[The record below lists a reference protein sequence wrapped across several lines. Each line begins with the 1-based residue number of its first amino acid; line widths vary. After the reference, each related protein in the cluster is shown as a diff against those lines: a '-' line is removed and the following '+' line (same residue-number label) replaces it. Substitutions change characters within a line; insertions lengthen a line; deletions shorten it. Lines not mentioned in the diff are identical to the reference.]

1 MELAESSPEE
11 IAGAR
16 GLAVWAGLERIAH
29 TLAYDAA
36 VLGTRHPPLERF
48 ARLHQPVLV
57 ATGGGIP
64 PFEGAADALATAIPN
79 AQRRVLDGQG
89 HVADPAVM
97 VVELKAFFDE
107 AIGRREGR

>member
-79 AQRRVLDGQG
+79 AQRRVLDGQ
-89 HVADPAVM
+89 ATWR
-97 VVELKAFFDE
+97 
-107 AIGRREGR
+107 IRR